1 MALIN
6 CPECGHKISDKAA
19 ACPSCG
25 IKIAGN
31 ITCCPSCR
39 HTYLTEA
46 PQCPKCSYPNISKQ
60 HTPPPSSPAYSQD
73 HGEKRG
79 KGKKTALITIMAAI
93 VIGAAGLYYH
103 QHLKAG
109 REFEE
114 YRLAAQSNDINVVE
128 QYLKA
133 FPDAPQQH
141 INAINARKGK
151 LLQEEQDWKNAL
163 ASQSTSIVQH
173 YIDTHQDGRFL
184 DDALGQLDSLD
195 WETSKMADSDSAYQK
210 YLEKHPDGKYF
221 NEAEEAI
228 RAIKNRIVTPE
239 ETLLVRQIFHQF
251 FLAIN
256 EKNEAKLATMVN
268 NILSTF
274 LGKNGATK
282 TDVLD
287 FMKRIYKE
295 DVVSMLWR
303 VDKDLKINKREVGK
317 NEYEYGVEF
326 RAFQSIDRKDT
337 SKERFATYKVTAKV
351 SPDGKISEFNMNK
364 IQK

>member
-1 MALIN
+1 MAV
-6 CPECGHKISDKAA
+6 
-19 ACPSCG
+19 
-25 IKIAGN
+25 
-31 ITCCPSCR
+31 
-39 HTYLTEA
+39 
-46 PQCPKCSYPNISKQ
+46 
-60 HTPPPSSPAYSQD
+60 
-73 HGEKRG
+73 
-79 KGKKTALITIMAAI
+79 I

-151 LLQEEQDWKNAL
+151 LLREEQDWKNAL

-184 DDALGQLDSLD
+184 EDALGQLDSLD

-239 ETLLVRQIFHQF
+239 ETLLVRQIFRQF

-256 EKNEAKLATMVN
+256 EKNEAKLAAMVN

-274 LGKNGATK
+274 LGKSGATK

-287 FMKRIYKE
+287 FMKRMGASSLEELRKMPAEKLVNDKQYLYPIDYTNGFFVLSNKFGGFDDFLLQTIYY
-295 DVVSMLWR
+295 D
-303 VDKDLKINKREVGK
+303 
-317 NEYEYGVEF
+317 Y
-326 RAFQSIDRKDT
+326 
-337 SKERFATYKVTAKV
+337 SKLYQV
-351 SPDGKISEFNMNK
+351 
-364 IQK
+364 Q